1 MALVRIGVRARPKVR
16 AVAKRTTVNIGRIGI
31 WTGVLDGHPTSVAQD
46 AARQIE
52 AMGYGA
58 LWIPEAVGRDPMVS
72 AANLLNATST
82 LAIATGIANI
92 YARDPMTMVSGQRT
106 LAEAYQN
113 RFLLGMGVSHWHL
126 VEHLRKHSYDK
137 PLSYMR
143 AYLAAMEKSL
153 FMAVG
158 PDEDPGCVL
167 AALGPKML
175 ELAATQT
182 AGAHPYFVPVE
193 HTADARKVMGPD
205 ALLAPEQKVV
215 LESDPVVAR
224 GIARKGM
231 EVYLRAP
238 NYVNNL
244 KRYGYTDEDVANGGS
259 DRLVDAIVAWGDVD
273 AAAARVRAHLDAG
286 ADHVCIQVLQADA
299 RALPME
305 GWKAMAGALLG

>member
-82 LAIATGIANI
+82 LAVATGIANI

-175 ELAATQT
+175 ELAATET
-182 AGAHPYFVPVE
+182 AVS
-193 HTADARKVMGPD
+193 DAFG
-205 ALLAPEQKVV
+205 
-215 LESDPVVAR
+215 
-224 GIARKGM
+224 
-231 EVYLRAP
+231 
-238 NYVNNL
+238 
-244 KRYGYTDEDVANGGS
+244 
-259 DRLVDAIVAWGDVD
+259 RL
-273 AAAARVRAHLDAG
+273 AAARVMILHPGTTELLSFNPTALFFTGGLGQTQQKNFTVSNGGNLAAAYTLAIGGSNPG
-286 ADHVCIQVLQADA
+286 AFSVNPTSSSVSPGFGVTETVTFTGELLSPKRTANVSLSTSVA
-299 RALPME
+299 RCAPIPAPVQLT
-305 GWKAMAGALLG
+305 GN